1 QRQCRF
7 GKDAVVVAGAGNRG
21 SEFPEFPAAEAKE
34 VKGVISVAATNQYDQ
49 LAPFSNF
56 GGWVWVA
63 APGEGITSSVPP
75 NQYATWRGT
84 SMSAPIVAGQVA
96 LVKSRFRGFN
106 AADIVNHI
114 TSTGDSING
123 PVPKR
128 INIAYSLGLK

>member
-1 QRQCRF
+1 M
-7 GKDAVVVAGAGNRG
+7 
-21 SEFPEFPAAEAKE
+21 AATELIKEIVEEATCDDSNDDAKE
-34 VKGVISVAATNQYDQ
+34 VKGVISVAATDRNDR
-49 LAPFSNF
+49 LAPFSNY

-63 APGEGITSSVPP
+63 APGDGITSAVPP

-96 LVKSRFRGFN
+96 LVKARYPEFN

-114 TSTGDSING
+114 TSTGDSINS